1 MNYLAHLFLS
11 CDNEDHLL
19 GNFIADS
26 IKRPE
31 GLKFSK
37 GIMEGVHLH
46 KLIDQYTDRH
56 PLVKRSTK
64 RLHYKHSKYS
74 SVVIDIWYDH
84 LLAKNWHKYS
94 NQSLRQFADKMY
106 GILKRRTGDMPKKM
120 KLNLPAMAADDWLMK
135 YAKMDGMLEMFER
148 LSARVS
154 RPELLIDVKE
164 AYLEAEEGLELDFK
178 EFFPM
183 LQKYIHEKHGH

>member
-31 GLKFSK
+31 GLVFSK

-46 KLIDQYTDRH
+46 KLIDQYTDTH
-56 PLVKRSTK
+56 PLVKQSTK
-64 RLHYKHSKYS
+64 RLHHRHHKYA

-84 LLAKNWHKYS
+84 LLARQWHKYS
-94 NQSLRQFADKMY
+94 DKSLRAFADEMY
-106 GILKRRTGDMPKKM
+106 IILKRRTNDMPKKM

-135 YAKMDGMLEMFER
+135 YASMEGMLEMFDKLR
-148 LSARVS
+148 KRVS
-154 RPELLIDVKE
+154 RPELLMDVKE
-164 AYLEAEEGLELDFK
+164 AFLEVEEGLQTDFDG
-178 EFFPM
+178 FFPM
-183 LQKYIHEKHGH
+183 LQRYICEQHGH